1 MKTGPTVSTPLAV
14 LSPEL
19 KPARALKGFS
29 SGLATGLVVSALVV
43 AAFSFHAYRRQLGE
57 SLIQLGERFAAR
69 PQVQTQTISPAVDAV
84 LPAPK
89 IVSPAPRAELKAT
102 QAVTQAPALIPAPLP
117 EKSQP
122 QSFANAAKLQPAKLE
137 VAKPATVTP
146 PASDEL
152 APKIAE
158 APANAPAILST
169 PSTVSLPT
177 IAAVPDSN
185 PNTVK
190 PDAVHQPEPANQSN
204 IHTEDST
211 AENAVSTSEM
221 YFDIGK
227 FKDQLQAHNATNK
240 LAQLG
245 FPANI
250 IQKNR
255 LWKNSYQVLVGPYG
269 DDEAAAATHK
279 DLMSYGFKPRAFE
292 RGSRDITL
300 RSGLT
305 IDGTPMPAGQCTIS
319 WESYVSDASVKFM
332 HDNNVVATAD
342 GKWVKRSVKYPVD
355 AYMYRKNGDGSRT
368 LLEIRFAGMRQAL
381 VFGKSS

>member
-1 MKTGPTVSTPLAV
+1 MKTGPAVSTPLA
-14 LSPEL
+14 LSLEA

-29 SGLATGLVVSALVV
+29 GGLATGLLVSALVV
-43 AAFSFHAYRRQLGE
+43 AAFSFHTYRRQLGE

-69 PQVQTQTISPAVDAV
+69 PQVQTQTISPAVEAA
-84 LPAPK
+84 LAAPK
-89 IVSPAPRAELKAT
+89 IVSPAPRAGLPAA
-102 QAVTQAPALIPAPLP
+102 QAVTPAPAPIPAPRP
-117 EKSQP
+117 EKAQP
-122 QSFANAAKLQPAKLE
+122 QSFASAAKLQPAKLE
-137 VAKPATVTP
+137 VAKPATLTP
-146 PASDEL
+146 PAADEP
-152 APKIAE
+152 APKVAE
-158 APANAPAILST
+158 AANAPAILST
-169 PSTVSLPT
+169 PLTVALPT
-177 IAAVPDSN
+177 ISAVSDSN
-185 PNTVK
+185 SNTVK
-190 PDAVHQPEPANQSN
+190 PDAVRQPDPANQSN

-227 FKDQLQAHNATNK
+227 FKDQSQAHNATNK

-279 DLMSYGFKPRAFE
+279 DLVSYGFKPRAFE

-319 WESYVSDASVKFM
+319 WESYVSDASVKFV
-332 HDNNVVATAD
+332 HDNNVVATAG

-381 VFGKSS
+381 VFGKPS